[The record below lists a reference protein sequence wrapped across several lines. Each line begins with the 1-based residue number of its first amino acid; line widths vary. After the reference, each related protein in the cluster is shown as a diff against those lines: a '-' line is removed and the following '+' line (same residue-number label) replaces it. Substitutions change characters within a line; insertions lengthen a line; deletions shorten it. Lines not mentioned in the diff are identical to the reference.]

1 MIFTDEWCSNTIKKM
16 VDKTIDA
23 FTKINYI
30 KSTKFMKYYKSYKI
44 HINET
49 KCPCGIDVKR
59 SLLRA
64 LVVYIRAN
72 SSVEKRRHYDL
83 QTLVLTYAYTLHFN
97 VSL

>member
-1 MIFTDEWCSNTIKKM
+1 M

-49 KCPCGIDVKR
+49 KCPCDIDLKKK
-59 SLLRA
+59 SIKSFSGLC
-64 LVVYIRAN
+64 
-72 SSVEKRRHYDL
+72 
-83 QTLVLTYAYTLHFN
+83 
-97 VSL
+97 